1 MLSLEVGNVNIKL
14 IGNIDNLTIQ
24 KLFEVMTYKTIE
36 FNGFNFIE
44 LQHNLFNKL
53 KQSFPTGLFSKAADI
68 LEELDVKYDIV
79 DKRQHFKIN
88 QPLKLHDPKDP
99 QKNAQLRDYQK
110 EIAKLAVEA
119 QRFVIQ
125 VATGG
130 GKTVIA
136 AAILAELN
144 VPSIFVVH
152 TGDLFEQ
159 AHEELSKM
167 LNIPIGKIGGGE
179 CDIQKINVCMI
190 QTIHSVLNKKY
201 IPFDEDEKELMEHDE
216 IVKKSFIKNDK
227 IKKFIQSVSCILVD
241 EVHHLSSRTY
251 IETMKTCTSAFW
263 RGGMSATPHSG
274 QEKDMILQAYAGK
287 IICRITA
294 SYLIKRHFLVKPKIY
309 YLLGTKSGKYKFSRK
324 RYNAIY
330 KEFIINNTYRNELI
344 SDCVS
349 RLKSL
354 NKSVLITVTT
364 KNHGQKLLKII
375 QGLENTSVQ
384 FICSHVNKMVRKE
397 YLNQIRNKE
406 LDVIIATQLADEGL
420 DLPALDSLILAG
432 AGKSPTRMIQ
442 RIGRVLRIYPG
453 KEDAIVIDFKDSAR
467 YLAGHYKKRREM
479 CEKESEF
486 EIIENL

>member
-1 MLSLEVGNVNIKL
+1 MLLLEVGNVNIKMT
-14 IGNIDNLTIQ
+14 GNIDNLTLL
-24 KLFEVMTYKTIE
+24 KLSEAMTYKTVE
-36 FNGFNFIE
+36 FNGFNFVE
-44 LQHNLFNKL
+44 LQHNLFNRL

-68 LEELDVKYDIV
+68 FEESNIKYDVV
-79 DKRQHFKIN
+79 DNRQHFKIN

-99 QKNAQLRDYQK
+99 QKPLQLRDYQK
-110 EIAKLAVEA
+110 EVAKLAVET

-136 AAILAELN
+136 AAILAKLN

-159 AHEELSKM
+159 AYDELSKM
-167 LNIPIGKIGGGE
+167 LNVPIGKIGGGE

-190 QTIHSVLNKKY
+190 QTIHCTLKKKY
-201 IPFDEDEKELMEHDE
+201 IPFDEDEKQLMEHDE
-216 IVKKSFIKNDK
+216 IVKKSNITNEK
-227 IKKFIQSVSCILVD
+227 IKKFLATVQCVLID
-241 EVHHLSSRTY
+241 ECHHLRASSY
-251 IETMKTCTSAFW
+251 VETMKACKLAIF
-263 RGGMSATPHSG
+263 RGGLSATPHSG
-274 QEKDMILQAYAGK
+274 DERDMILQAYAGK

-294 SYLIKRHFLVKPKIY
+294 SYLIKRGFLVKPKIY
-309 YLLGTKSGKYKFSRK
+309 YLSGTKSGKYKFSRK

-330 KEFIINNTYRNELI
+330 KEFIINNNYRNELI
-344 SDCVS
+344 SDCVN
-349 RLKSL
+349 RLKTL

-375 QGLENTSVQ
+375 QSLEIVSVQ

-442 RIGRVLRIYPG
+442 RIGRVLRLYPG
-453 KEDAIVIDFKDSAR
+453 KEEAIVIDFKDSAR

-486 EIIENL
+486 EIIESL

>member
-1 MLSLEVGNVNIKL
+1 MLLLEVGNVNIKMT
-14 IGNIDNLTIQ
+14 GNIDNLTLL
-24 KLFEVMTYKTIE
+24 KLSEAMTYKTVE
-36 FNGFNFIE
+36 FNGFNFVE
-44 LQHNLFNKL
+44 LQHNLFNRL

-68 LEELDVKYDIV
+68 FEESNIKYDVV
-79 DKRQHFKIN
+79 DNRQHFKIN

-99 QKNAQLRDYQK
+99 QKPLQLRDYQK
-110 EIAKLAVEA
+110 EVAKLAVET

-136 AAILAELN
+136 VAILAKLN

-159 AHEELSKM
+159 AYDELSKM
-167 LNIPIGKIGGGE
+167 LNVPIGKIGGGE

-190 QTIHSVLNKKY
+190 QTIHCTLKKKY
-201 IPFDEDEKELMEHDE
+201 IPFDEDEKQLMEHDE
-216 IVKKSFIKNDK
+216 IVKKSNITNEK
-227 IKKFIQSVSCILVD
+227 IKKFLATVQCVLID
-241 EVHHLSSRTY
+241 ECHHLRASSY
-251 IETMKTCTSAFW
+251 VETMKACKLAIF
-263 RGGMSATPHSG
+263 RGGLSATPHSG
-274 QEKDMILQAYAGK
+274 DERDMILQAYAGK

-294 SYLIKRHFLVKPKIY
+294 SYLIKRGFLVKPKIY
-309 YLLGTKSGKYKFSRK
+309 YLSGTKSGKYKFSRK

-330 KEFIINNTYRNELI
+330 KEFIINNNYRNELI
-344 SDCVS
+344 SDCVN
-349 RLKSL
+349 RLKTL

-375 QGLENTSVQ
+375 QSLEIVSVQ

-442 RIGRVLRIYPG
+442 RIGRVLRLYPG
-453 KEDAIVIDFKDSAR
+453 KEEAIVIDFKDSAR

-486 EIIENL
+486 EIIESL